1 MHGRYD
7 IAEAQNQCDVEDVAA
22 EGIAQGKV
30 VASLA
35 GGHHAGGKFGQTGTA
50 GQDGQSDY
58 ALAHTPGTGQFSG
71 IVHKKLSASHQ
82 RCHTDDEEQ
91 QEFPDGFNV
100 LELLGSLGLILL
112 ILALC
117 GKKIVKETCENAQE
131 QGTFKTGQF
140 AIASHQEKHH
150 SHTETQRHI
159 TIKRNARNGNLHGH
173 SGSSDD
179 DQRIEDVAADD
190 ISHTHVATATDAAE
204 KTYNQLGQTGSHR
217 HYGKTDDQFA
227 HIPTACHATSSVGKL
242 VRTPKHKGGS
252 DQKQYNIH

>member
-22 EGIAQGKV
+22 EGISQCKV
-30 VASLA
+30 IATLASRYHT
-35 GGHHAGGKFGQTGTA
+35 GSKFGQTGTA
-50 GQDGQSDY
+50 GKDGQSDDT
-58 ALAHTPGTGQFSG
+58 LAHAPGTGQFGG
-71 IVHKKLSASHQ
+71 IVHEQLSASHQ
-82 RCHTDDEEQ
+82 RCHTDTKQE
-91 QEFPDGFNV
+91 QEFPYRLNV
-100 LELLGSLGLILL
+100 LGLLGRFGLILL

-117 GKKIVKETCENAQE
+117 GKKIVKENSENAQE
-131 QGTFKTGQF
+131 QDALNAAQL
-140 AIASHQEKHH
+140 AIASHKEKHH

-179 DQRIEDVAADD
+179 DKRIEDVAADN

-204 KTYNQLGQTGSHR
+204 KTYNQLGQTGAHR
-217 HYGKTDDQFA
+217 HNGKTDDQFA
-227 HIPTACHATSSVGKL
+227 HIPTACHATGSVGKL
-242 VRTPKHKGGS
+242 VRTPKHEGGS